1 MFVVSTSIAQSPSFK
16 LLEVAGKRAHLHIFE
31 VHQINQGYLLLGTN
45 KGILRYDGERY
56 IEYAIPDSLKKIN
69 VSHLSVEGD
78 MIYAGFENGVFLYF
92 PWNNYDKQTI
102 YQVGTSEITSSQ
114 VAQDGSIWIGTNGQG
129 LFRIKDNSLKGYTTN
144 DGLIDNYVHCLEI
157 MQDKLMVG
165 TDLGLALCDILRSD
179 IRFDNRNMD
188 TGLSDNLI
196 LSFCLKDED
205 NLILGMQNGS
215 LSHYQMSTNQI
226 STFSS
231 INSLGLSGIEHLH
244 VLQNDIM
251 AITSGDGAILMNWN
265 NHSRLQQFD
274 LKSENKSIRIND
286 CLVDQEGNLIIADGS
301 NILTLA
307 DFRIQFIVEH
317 DGQPF
322 YDSHCLFYNSTGDIL
337 FANDNGIFLHKTEF
351 TKDQFIVPILSAKP
365 GDAAIISLCEG
376 SDGRIWF
383 GTFGDGLGVVDLKTG
398 NVLRFNERDGLLN
411 NNVLSITRHEGKI
424 WMATLGGAGSIEEA
438 DGTYRFQS
446 YDRNSQLASS
456 YVYSVYTSSK
466 GDLWFGT
473 DGNGAA
479 KYESGEFVFLK
490 NRYDRLGK
498 SIVSIAEDLAGNL
511 WFYSSDMGLQ
521 WIDTSGLHDFP
532 LTVDSENLEVYAIHG
547 DPLGNIVALSSL
559 GIAIL
564 NSKSSHISFFLPERN
579 VSSNY
584 VNVITRDNT
593 GQLWIGTVEAMVKFM
608 EIAEAAIERPHTLLE
623 QISVVLIPTDTSKHT
638 YAYDQ
643 NHFTFDISA
652 IWFQHPELINFEC
665 KLEGFDLD
673 WVKTRD
679 RTVVYPSLP
688 PGNYRFLV
696 RSSANEDWTEAE
708 VVSWS
713 FIINKPFWE
722 TWWFISGL
730 ILLISVSISAIMR
743 IRLNYI
749 RRKESIT
756 RQKVQSQFE
765 TLRNQVNPHFLF
777 NSFNTLISTIE
788 QDPEEA
794 VNYVERLSDYFRVV
808 LEQRDKDVITLKEEL
823 ELVENYLFLQQKRFG
838 KNLVYNIQ
846 IKDPSLKSL
855 VPPMTIQILI
865 ENAIKHNIISK
876 QRPFLIEI
884 VEENGHLLIRNN
896 LQPKLLKE
904 PSTGIGLENIK
915 NRYRILFDCSI
926 IIRETAEMFIV
937 ELPIKSI
944 TV

>member
-1 MFVVSTSIAQSPSFK
+1 
-16 LLEVAGKRAHLHIFE
+16 
-31 VHQINQGYLLLGTN
+31 
-45 KGILRYDGERY
+45 
-56 IEYAIPDSLKKIN
+56 
-69 VSHLSVEGD
+69 
-78 MIYAGFENGVFLYF
+78 
-92 PWNNYDKQTI
+92 
-102 YQVGTSEITSSQ
+102 
-114 VAQDGSIWIGTNGQG
+114 
-129 LFRIKDNSLKGYTTN
+129 
-144 DGLIDNYVHCLEI
+144 
-157 MQDKLMVG
+157 
-165 TDLGLALCDILRSD
+165 
-179 IRFDNRNMD
+179 
-188 TGLSDNLI
+188 
-196 LSFCLKDED
+196 
-205 NLILGMQNGS
+205 
-215 LSHYQMSTNQI
+215 
-226 STFSS
+226 
-231 INSLGLSGIEHLH
+231 
-244 VLQNDIM
+244 
-251 AITSGDGAILMNWN
+251 
-265 NHSRLQQFD
+265 
-274 LKSENKSIRIND
+274 
-286 CLVDQEGNLIIADGS
+286 
-301 NILTLA
+301 
-307 DFRIQFIVEH
+307 
-317 DGQPF
+317 
-322 YDSHCLFYNSTGDIL
+322 
-337 FANDNGIFLHKTEF
+337 
-351 TKDQFIVPILSAKP
+351 
-365 GDAAIISLCEG
+365 
-376 SDGRIWF
+376 
-383 GTFGDGLGVVDLKTG
+383 
-398 NVLRFNERDGLLN
+398 
-411 NNVLSITRHEGKI
+411 
-424 WMATLGGAGSIEEA
+424 
-438 DGTYRFQS
+438 
-446 YDRNSQLASS
+446 
-456 YVYSVYTSSK
+456 
-466 GDLWFGT
+466 
-473 DGNGAA
+473 
-479 KYESGEFVFLK
+479 
-490 NRYDRLGK
+490 
-498 SIVSIAEDLAGNL
+498 
-511 WFYSSDMGLQ
+511 
-521 WIDTSGLHDFP
+521 
-532 LTVDSENLEVYAIHG
+532 
-547 DPLGNIVALSSL
+547 
-559 GIAIL
+559 
-564 NSKSSHISFFLPERN
+564 
-579 VSSNY
+579 
-584 VNVITRDNT
+584 
-593 GQLWIGTVEAMVKFM
+593 
-608 EIAEAAIERPHTLLE
+608 
-623 QISVVLIPTDTSKHT
+623 
-638 YAYDQ
+638 
-643 NHFTFDISA
+643 
-652 IWFQHPELINFEC
+652 
-665 KLEGFDLD
+665 LD

>member
-1 MFVVSTSIAQSPSFK
+1 
-16 LLEVAGKRAHLHIFE
+16 
-31 VHQINQGYLLLGTN
+31 
-45 KGILRYDGERY
+45 
-56 IEYAIPDSLKKIN
+56 
-69 VSHLSVEGD
+69 
-78 MIYAGFENGVFLYF
+78 
-92 PWNNYDKQTI
+92 
-102 YQVGTSEITSSQ
+102 
-114 VAQDGSIWIGTNGQG
+114 
-129 LFRIKDNSLKGYTTN
+129 
-144 DGLIDNYVHCLEI
+144 
-157 MQDKLMVG
+157 
-165 TDLGLALCDILRSD
+165 
-179 IRFDNRNMD
+179 
-188 TGLSDNLI
+188 
-196 LSFCLKDED
+196 
-205 NLILGMQNGS
+205 
-215 LSHYQMSTNQI
+215 
-226 STFSS
+226 
-231 INSLGLSGIEHLH
+231 
-244 VLQNDIM
+244 
-251 AITSGDGAILMNWN
+251 
-265 NHSRLQQFD
+265 
-274 LKSENKSIRIND
+274 
-286 CLVDQEGNLIIADGS
+286 
-301 NILTLA
+301 
-307 DFRIQFIVEH
+307 
-317 DGQPF
+317 
-322 YDSHCLFYNSTGDIL
+322 
-337 FANDNGIFLHKTEF
+337 
-351 TKDQFIVPILSAKP
+351 
-365 GDAAIISLCEG
+365 
-376 SDGRIWF
+376 
-383 GTFGDGLGVVDLKTG
+383 
-398 NVLRFNERDGLLN
+398 
-411 NNVLSITRHEGKI
+411 
-424 WMATLGGAGSIEEA
+424 MATLGGAGSIEEA